1 MDRTE
6 PAPAI
11 LLFAHQP
18 DRLNTV
24 ASILASLSAQ
34 VVVVENESE
43 ALERLLDEVFASAV
57 VEGTATEPE
66 HIKRTCRL
74 LRSVASESTPIILI
88 VERQSAAALV
98 MDDQE
103 LMGVT
108 FVFSPVISAVLR
120 AEAKLCLNRFEA
132 TSTSERQAKKIRT
145 LEAREKERKKLEER
159 EWLERQREQGWG
171 HERDQ
176 QLERE
181 RASAKLLAFKNAALL
196 RANEELDQFARVVS
210 HDLKDPLAV
219 VAAYLELIQR
229 RHVDTLNPEA
239 KEFIEYAMDGAVRMQ
254 QLIQDLLAFC
264 RLNTRS
270 AAFARTS
277 CAEAVERAMD
287 NLRLEIADSRA
298 QISID
303 PLPEIVAE
311 SSQLIRLFQNLV
323 GNAIKF
329 CAAQMPQIHIT
340 ANRSVDSSGDD
351 EWIFSVRDNGIGI
364 SERNLKRIFQVFKRL
379 HTSEEY
385 PGTGIGLAICKKI
398 VEHHGGNLWVESTV
412 GQGTTFFFSL
422 PAEPDRQPSDSSL
435 GL

>member
-1 MDRTE
+1 VT
-6 PAPAI
+6 
-11 LLFAHQP
+11 
-18 DRLNTV
+18 
-24 ASILASLSAQ
+24 
-34 VVVVENESE
+34 
-43 ALERLLDEVFASAV
+43 
-57 VEGTATEPE
+57 
-66 HIKRTCRL
+66 
-74 LRSVASESTPIILI
+74 
-88 VERQSAAALV
+88 
-98 MDDQE
+98 DDQE
-103 LMGVT
+103 LTGVT
-108 FVFSPVISAVLR
+108 FVFSPLICAVLQ

-132 TSTSERQAKKIRT
+132 TSTTERQAKTIRV
-145 LEAREKERKKLEER
+145 LEAREKERSKLEER
-159 EWLERQREQGWG
+159 EWQERQREQGWG

-181 RASAKLLAFKNAALL
+181 RASAKVLAIKNSALL

-219 VAAYLELIQR
+219 VVAYLELIQR

-239 KEFIEYAMDGAVRMQ
+239 REFIDYAMDGAVRMQ
-254 QLIQDLLAFC
+254 QLIKDLLAFC

-270 AAFARTS
+270 AAFTQTS
-277 CAEAVERAMD
+277 CSEAVERALD
-287 NLRLEIADSRA
+287 NLSLEIADAQA

-311 SSQLIRLFQNLV
+311 STQLIRLFQNLI

-329 CAAQMPQIHIT
+329 RGAERPNIHIT
-340 ANRSVDSSGDD
+340 STRSLGSSGDD
-351 EWIFSVRDNGIGI
+351 EWIFSVRDNGIGM

-379 HTSEEY
+379 HTADEY

-422 PAEPDRQPSDSSL
+422 PAEPERAPSDSVL
-435 GL
+435 GS